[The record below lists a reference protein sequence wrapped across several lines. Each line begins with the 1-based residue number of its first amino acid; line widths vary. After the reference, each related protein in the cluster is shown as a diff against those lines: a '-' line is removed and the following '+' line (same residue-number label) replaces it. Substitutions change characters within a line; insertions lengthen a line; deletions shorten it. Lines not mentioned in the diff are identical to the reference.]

1 MFSEKWYW
9 MMTTHSHC
17 STHFSYSLYICFCV
31 YMRISTENKT
41 AKHSTAYFLIDSA
54 HTQLCIPPP
63 FPSAVPSFS
72 LSFWHPSLSAAMDC
86 ETNFYH
92 YTLQVKKGSW
102 ECVIYAGFDFYV
114 ASTGSSI
121 IALRGTL
128 VHWAP
133 DEMLSWHRY
142 QSPYACPSPV
152 PDVQE
157 GACIVAAGLPPSA
170 SPLPP
175 WRWRQHPPSF
185 VIWMVR
191 L

>member
-1 MFSEKWYW
+1 
-9 MMTTHSHC
+9 
-17 STHFSYSLYICFCV
+17 
-31 YMRISTENKT
+31 
-41 AKHSTAYFLIDSA
+41 
-54 HTQLCIPPP
+54 
-63 FPSAVPSFS
+63 
-72 LSFWHPSLSAAMDC
+72 MDC

-121 IALRGTL
+121 IALLGTL

-157 GACIVAAGLPPSA
+157 GACVVAAGLPPSRSLRLSCA
-170 SPLPP
+170 SVTVTPTLTDIRHLNGAFRACVLYLGPSSLHDLLGSSFMSQYCGGP
-175 WRWRQHPPSF
+175 HAFNDRRRLGNNCAGQRDNKVGLDLTWRHSSVQ
-185 VIWMVR
+185 
-191 L
+191 

>member
-1 MFSEKWYW
+1 
-9 MMTTHSHC
+9 
-17 STHFSYSLYICFCV
+17 
-31 YMRISTENKT
+31 
-41 AKHSTAYFLIDSA
+41 
-54 HTQLCIPPP
+54 
-63 FPSAVPSFS
+63 
-72 LSFWHPSLSAAMDC
+72 MDC

-121 IALRGTL
+121 IALLGTL
-128 VHWAP
+128 VHGAP

-157 GACIVAAGLPPSA
+157 AACVVAAGLPPSHSRA
-170 SPLPP
+170 PTTVTPP
-175 WRWRQHPPSF
+175 VTVIRHEWCISSMCF
-185 VIWMVR
+185 VSRAFIPA
-191 L
+191 